1 MWQIRKALNA
11 MNLRASVESA
21 VAAGNQELKEA
32 WEFAQ
37 EFKRFDPLVL
47 SLGAA
52 LGVNDEGL
60 DNLFN
65 LAATL

>member
-1 MWQIRKALNA
+1 MAITILNETRPGA
-11 MNLRASVESA
+11 PTLQNA
-21 VAAGNQELKEA
+21 VASGSQDIKDA
-32 WEFAQ
+32 WGYAQ
-37 EFKRFDPLVL
+37 EFKRLDPLVL

>member
-1 MWQIRKALNA
+1 MTY
-11 MNLRASVESA
+11 AS
-21 VAAGNQELKEA
+21 
-32 WEFAQ
+32 
-37 EFKRFDPLVL
+37 L